1 MRLPDESRP
10 RLFRKASFALDKL
23 NEAVVAAE
31 FVFTTIGM
39 LLFLLDY
46 DIYRHPCRWF
56 DGVDV
61 SKLVMIDIVFESN
74 ERKLF

>member
-1 MRLPDESRP
+1 
-10 RLFRKASFALDKL
+10 
-23 NEAVVAAE
+23 
-31 FVFTTIGM
+31 M

-74 ERKLF
+74 ERERVVLHFAHGSVASMRLPDSVLAQGLGILW